1 MAAPA
6 VLLSLIL
13 KSFNFIKMEN
23 IITKSILWVMLTM
36 PFSALAHSNVINHSS
51 TGELLVLPTLVA
63 EYGLSDISDI
73 QELKLCSKPAPSVRS
88 SESDNYFHAVLSE
101 NGTLASELGD
111 RKLEIDS
118 ISVEGPINEDD
129 FNTLWESSFNGRLRI
144 VNLEKAVIEGGKI
157 PEYAFFH
164 KDVQIDWDTWIITTT
179 PLEKVILPDD
189 VTEIGKGAFAYSIN
203 LVEIN
208 FPRALRYIGTSAFT
222 DCIRL
227 PSEQLAFPEGLEK
240 IDEQAFYQCRSLDG
254 KITLPSS
261 LTWIDSAVFYNCAIS
276 DINIPENLEYLSCMT
291 FAGSRFKK
299 AILPDDC
306 YLCPH
311 GGQFYNNWE
320 LTEAHLPDNME
331 FVPMDIFTGCMQLA
345 AVNIPSKARSIEE
358 FAFDGTKITDIYFP
372 ETLESIGQD
381 AFQGCYGLTTLLL
394 PSSLKDLGDR
404 SFALCSNLKSI
415 YCKATVPP
423 AYLQVSGYESDG
435 TPFSS
440 VDTSIPVYIPV
451 GTKQRYMA
459 AAGWNSMTN
468 FIETDNFPS
477 SGIDGVKTE
486 DKWQDD
492 SIYDLSGRK
501 VNTPQPGTIN
511 IQSGKKI
518 LINR

>member
-1 MAAPA
+1 MTAMP
-6 VLLSLIL
+6 LSV
-13 KSFNFIKMEN
+13 F
-23 IITKSILWVMLTM
+23 
-36 PFSALAHSNVINHSS
+36 AHSS
-51 TGELLVLPTLVA
+51 TLYSSGNDETFLLPRLVA
-63 EYGLSDISDI
+63 EYGPSDISDI
-73 QELKLCSKPAPSVRS
+73 QELELRCKPAVSVRS
-88 SESDNYFHAVLSE
+88 PESDNCFHAVLSE
-101 NGTLASELGD
+101 SGTLASELGD

-118 ISVEGPINEDD
+118 IYIEGPVNEDD

-144 VNLEKAVIEGGKI
+144 VNLEKAVIEGRKI
-157 PEYAFFH
+157 PDYAFFH
-164 KDVQIDWDTWIITTT
+164 KDAQVDWDTLIITTT
-179 PLEKVILPDD
+179 LLEKVILPDD
-189 VTEIGKGAFAYSIN
+189 VTEIGQDAFAYAIR
-203 LVEIN
+203 LAEIN
-208 FPRALRYIGTSAFT
+208 FPSALCYIGKSAFT
-222 DCIRL
+222 DCISL
-227 PSEQLAFPEGLEK
+227 TCEQLLFPEGLEK
-240 IDEQAFYQCRSLDG
+240 IDEQAFYQCARLDG
-254 KITLPSS
+254 QIKLPSS
-261 LTWIDSAVFYNCAIS
+261 LTWIDSGAFYNCAIAE
-276 DINIPENLEYLSCMT
+276 INIPENLEYLSCMT

-311 GGQFYNNWE
+311 GGQFDNNFE

-331 FVPMDIFTGCMQLA
+331 FVPQDIFNGCMNLA
-345 AVNIPSKARSIEE
+345 TVNIPSKVRSIGE
-358 FAFDGTKITDIYFP
+358 FAFNCTEITDMDFP

-381 AFQGCYGLTTLLL
+381 AFQGCDGLTSLLL

-423 AYLQVSGYESDG
+423 ACLEASGYESDG